1 MRIRTWLTLFFL
13 PLFAGGT
20 AYAFFDISAPFQ
32 RALMI
37 ANQATLIA
45 NQVAQLATMNQ
56 QLGKLTEQ
64 FTHIKDSTLGQVG
77 AITQPFTDLASVPG
91 QLIGTGMSW
100 KSDFTGAAGELATAV
115 EQLSDGT
122 SFTGAWRTKLQ
133 QADQT
138 SEQDILTAYADLPV
152 RLATQAAENYRNQ
165 RERGEKST
173 VLNYAVSDAASE
185 ATEAIKSALD
195 SYDGLRANANKSVT
209 ALGQAQ
215 VAGLVTQGQLTAAMA
230 QLQAFQAAQE
240 AAEEL
245 EAERRRREL
254 VARQFADRQQGQ
266 LFHNERLAGITA
278 LSDGGA
284 SMLMR
289 RRSESQDA
297 SASPTWRPVRKT
309 RLGRRAP
316 HEVGSDANSNRS
328 RRSDQ
333 HPARAARR
341 LQGLP
346 GHGDGHHY
354 RHQRADLA
362 ERRTNPLDRAG
373 SHHGCLDRGADC
385 AFRQLPALGGHQAH
399 YRLVDSVGHAELLR
413 HPPSPAGRRLHLP
426 GGDRGRRQLA
436 DGFFH
441 RRHQYRHAN
450 RIIHHGQQALDRHS
464 TRRGTPTTFMT

>member
-91 QLIGTGMSW
+91 RLIGTGMSW

-122 SFTGAWRTKLQ
+122 SFTQAMRGKLQ

-165 RERGEKST
+165 RERGEQAT
-173 VLNYAVSDAASE
+173 VLNYAVSDASAE
-185 ATEAIKSALD
+185 TVKAIKSALE

-254 VARQFADRQQGQ
+254 VARQLADRQQGQ

-289 RRSESQDA
+289 
-297 SASPTWRPVRKT
+297 V
-309 RLGRRAP
+309 
-316 HEVGSDANSNRS
+316 
-328 RRSDQ
+328 
-333 HPARAARR
+333 HPR
-341 LQGLP
+341 
-346 GHGDGHHY
+346 HG
-354 RHQRADLA
+354 
-362 ERRTNPLDRAG
+362 
-373 SHHGCLDRGADC
+373 
-385 AFRQLPALGGHQAH
+385 
-399 YRLVDSVGHAELLR
+399 
-413 HPPSPAGRRLHLP
+413 
-426 GGDRGRRQLA
+426 
-436 DGFFH
+436 
-441 RRHQYRHAN
+441 
-450 RIIHHGQQALDRHS
+450 GQ
-464 TRRGTPTTFMT
+464 